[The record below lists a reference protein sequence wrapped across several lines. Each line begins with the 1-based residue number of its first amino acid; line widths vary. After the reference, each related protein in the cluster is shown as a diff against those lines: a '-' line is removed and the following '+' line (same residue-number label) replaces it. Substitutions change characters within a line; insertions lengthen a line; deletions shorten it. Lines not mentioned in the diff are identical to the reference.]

1 MASTTL
7 FAPQVRSVQPAFIY
21 STKIEK
27 DEEENDVTVGEG
39 TVKVYFNLS
48 SYNVPEN
55 IRYILYSIIDPN
67 QASSWGSNLMFA
79 QLPSITTAELL
90 RSIPFNKNNKTN
102 NGEYYIE
109 VQLDDTFKIFTTN
122 QFYQVQ
128 LYFSQADLPN
138 SSIITSSYLSTNKNY
153 ISEPSQVTLIR
164 PISQPII
171 TIDGNGSSTYDF
183 SKLTGSIADN
193 IETFDSYYCVIGD
206 HKFGPV
212 QGNGKYFS
220 IPIDNSII
228 KEGSTYEGYFY
239 YTTIH
244 GYSSPSGQ
252 GFKITYSAPSSSI
265 SGALVATSM
274 PNDGYIELTF
284 NSADSLKVQRQSENV
299 SGYWETIGDFTSNWK
314 DYTIESNTNYKYR
327 LVKSDMSKCTNATT
341 DTQTAFDDI
350 FLSDE
355 EGMLA
360 VRFNPS
366 ISGFKWI
373 TQESITNTL
382 GGRYPIVRKNGDTKY
397 RQFNLSG
404 TIDCEYYN
412 EEKFTKDSRATID
425 NIWYC
430 DSNTGSL
437 YLKDINRLRSKSN
450 LGNNTIDKT
459 TRSIIERDIRHS
471 SMDLLTNGKPKLFR
485 SFEEGN
491 MIVYLSNISFTPN
504 KTLGRHIYDFSA
516 TVTEICDYTAEN
528 LKKYRLNLG
537 GYEKV
542 VHTISQEEGGS

>member
-21 STKIEK
+21 EG
-27 DEEENDVTVGEG
+27 EEG
-39 TVKVYFNLS
+39 TVKIYFNLS
-48 SYNVPEN
+48 SYNVPN
-55 IRYILYSIIDPN
+55 DIRYILYSIIDPN
-67 QASSWGSNLMFA
+67 QASSWGSNLMFVQSA
-79 QLPSITTAELL
+79 SITATELL
-90 RSIPFNKNNKTN
+90 RSISFDKNNKTN

-109 VQLDDTFKIFTTN
+109 VQLDDAFKTFTTN

-128 LYFSQADLPN
+128 LYFSQADLPDN
-138 SSIITSSYLSTNKNY
+138 LIINSSYLSDNKDN

-164 PISQPII
+164 PIAQPNV
-171 TIDGNGSSTYDF
+171 TIDGNDSNTYDF

-193 IETFDSYYCVIGD
+193 IETFDSYYCVIND

-220 IPIDNSII
+220 IPIDNSVI
-228 KEGSTYEGYFY
+228 KEGSSYSGTFY

-252 GFKITYSAPSSSI
+252 NFTITYNTPQTQER
-265 SGALVATSM
+265 GPELNTVSM
-274 PNDGYIELTF
+274 SNNGYIKLIC
-284 NSADSLKVQRQSENV
+284 DSSNFLKVQRESENI
-299 SGYWETIGDFTSNWK
+299 SGYWETVDDFIPTEWK

-327 LVKSDMSKCTNATT
+327 LVTSDMSECTKVTA
-341 DTQTAFDDI
+341 DAQVAFDDI

-360 VRFNPS
+360 VRFNPN
-366 ISGFKWI
+366 ISGFKWA

-404 TIDCEYYN
+404 TIDCEYYT
-412 EEKFTKDSRATID
+412 EEFSIEDSQGTIP

-437 YLKDINRLRSKSN
+437 YLKNIDRLKRGSN
-450 LGNNTIDKT
+450 LGSNLIDET
-459 TRSIIERDIRHS
+459 TRNIIERDIRHL

-542 VHTISQEEGGS
+542 VHKISQEEGGS

>member
-21 STKIEK
+21 E
-27 DEEENDVTVGEG
+27 GGG
-39 TVKVYFNLS
+39 TVKIYFNLS
-48 SYNVPEN
+48 SYNIPDD
-55 IRYILYSIIDPN
+55 IRYILYSITDPN
-67 QASSWGSNLMFA
+67 QASSWGSNLMFVQSA
-79 QLPSITTAELL
+79 SITATELL
-90 RSIPFNKNNKTN
+90 RSISFNKNNKTS

-109 VQLDDTFKIFTTN
+109 VQLDDTFKTFTIN

-128 LYFSQADLPN
+128 LYFSQADLPAN
-138 SSIITSSYLSTNKNY
+138 SIITSSYLSDNKTS

-164 PISQPII
+164 PIAQPNI
-171 TIDGNGSSTYDF
+171 TINGNNSSTYDF

-193 IETFDSYYCVIGD
+193 IETFDSYYCIING

-228 KEGSTYEGYFY
+228 TEGSTYRGLFY

-244 GYSSPSGQ
+244 GYSPLSWQ
-252 GFKITYSAPSSSI
+252 NFTITYNKPSSSI
-265 SGALVATSM
+265 SGALVTTSM
-274 PNDGYIELTF
+274 PNDGYIGLTF
-284 NSADSLKVQRQSENV
+284 NSADPLKVQRQSENV
-299 SGYWETIGDFTSNWK
+299 LNYWETIGDFTSNWK

-327 LVKSDMSKCTNATT
+327 LVKSDMSGCTNATVNI
-341 DTQTAFDDI
+341 QGAFDDI

-355 EGMLA
+355 EGMIA
-360 VRFNPS
+360 VRFNPN
-366 ISGFKWI
+366 ISGFKWVA
-373 TQESITNTL
+373 QESITNTL

-404 TIDCEYYN
+404 TIDCEYYT
-412 EEKFTKDSRATID
+412 EEFSTEDSQGTVS
-425 NIWYC
+425 NMWYC

-437 YLKDINRLRSKSN
+437 YLKNIDRVKSSSKLSN
-450 LGNNTIDKT
+450 DAIDKT
-459 TRSIIERDIRHS
+459 TRSIIERDIRHL

-491 MIVYLSNISFTPN
+491 MIVYLSNVSFTPN

-542 VHTISQEEGGS
+542 VHKIGQEVGGS